1 MFQFASDALACFFPL
16 WIAEVGFADG
26 EVFEGGEEEEGG
38 KVELVAEERV
48 GRDIGVVDDA
58 RNGRVGVGDVR
69 GV

>member
-1 MFQFASDALACFFPL
+1 MACFVPL
-16 WIAEVGFADG
+16 RVAEVGFSDG

-48 GRDIGVVDDA
+48 WRDVVVVDDA
-58 RNGRVGVGDVR
+58 WDGRVGVGDVG

>member
-1 MFQFASDALACFFPL
+1 M
-16 WIAEVGFADG
+16 GFSDG

-48 GRDIGVVDDA
+48 WRDVVVVDDA
-58 RNGRVGVGDVR
+58 WDGRVGVGDVG